1 MSREID
7 GIRASYSKNR
17 STQSSQNCHLAKIC
31 CSPRFQRM
39 LFETRLSSEDV
50 GSLVLG
56 ILDSDL
62 VVAARGTDFQA
73 ADDVEERTAETLGA
87 EGVLPRE

>member
-7 GIRASYSKNR
+7 GVRASYSKNR
-17 STQSSQNCHLAKIC
+17 STQSSQNRRLVKIC
-31 CSPRFQRM
+31 RSPRFRRT

-50 GSLVLG
+50 GGLVLR

-62 VVAARGTDFQA
+62 VVATGGTDF
-73 ADDVEERTAETLGA
+73 
-87 EGVLPRE
+87 